1 MSTGTLQ
8 TTRNNVEASKTRVS
22 SLVTQCLRDI
32 EKMAVTSGLTMRDL
46 GVDVEKYSSPGDSCI
61 IELRMKL

>member
-1 MSTGTLQ
+1 M
-8 TTRNNVEASKTRVS
+8 EAAKTRVS

>member
-1 MSTGTLQ
+1 MNTGTLQ
-8 TTRNNVEASKTRVS
+8 TTHNNVEAAKTRVS
-22 SLVTQCLRDI
+22 SLVTQCLQDI
-32 EKMAVTSGLTMRDL
+32 EKMAMTSGLTMRDI